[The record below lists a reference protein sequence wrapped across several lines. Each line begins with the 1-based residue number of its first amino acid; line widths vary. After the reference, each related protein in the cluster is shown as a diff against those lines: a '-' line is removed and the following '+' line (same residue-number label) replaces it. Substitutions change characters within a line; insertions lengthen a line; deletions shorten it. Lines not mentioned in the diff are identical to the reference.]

1 MSLSYDV
8 FTTAFLSKI
17 TEYDLLTLDDNS
29 RHEVVDGYMHKSLNN
44 GTFKKVC
51 KYNFSAIK
59 DDDNRVF
66 DIEIPDDILDEI
78 VDIVSEGMVT
88 YWLKPY
94 VNKQEILENVL
105 NTKDFTTYSPAE
117 LLLRVGNA
125 YKDTHKQ
132 YMNMIREYSYNHGD
146 LTDLHL

>member
-117 LLLRVGNA
+117 LLLRVGNS